1 MKIRLGSWVFAIVLG
16 ISLSALMCF
25 DSSAQWGGYQRGFTT
40 YQQGYGANGPGSA
53 GSASPVTY
61 TNSARNFSFT
71 IPAGWE
77 IVSGDPNSDDVVFR
91 KSGASWGFGIHMTRM
106 LPSFPRKA
114 AVDAG
119 LKQDKE
125 RIKINQVL
133 EARRRDEGNLKKK
146 CSLIGWEF
154 TEAPQTNGIERIIWQ
169 GYDRD
174 NYYINLMAYSSTQDF
189 NAART
194 TLREI
199 MDSIRFCS

>member
-1 MKIRLGSWVFAIVLG
+1 MRIRLGSRVFAIVLG
-16 ISLSALMCF
+16 ILLSALMYV
-25 DSSAQWGGYQRGFTT
+25 DSSAQWGGYQRGAGTL
-40 YQQGYGANGPGSA
+40 PVSA
-53 GSASPVTY
+53 GSTSPVTY
-61 TNSARNFSFT
+61 TNTARNFSFT

-91 KSGASWGFGIHMTRM
+91 KSGASWGFGIHMTQM

-133 EARRRDEGNLKKK
+133 EARRRDEGSPKKK
-146 CSLIGWEF
+146 CGLIGWEF

-189 NAART
+189 NAARS

-199 MDSIRFCS
+199 MDSIKFCG